1 MLVTTLQVSY
11 LWENMAVRP
20 LHIQNSAKIRSLKML
35 WFLWNTWK
43 ITARMRTYS
52 SQMNRKLTIW
62 FNKVRY
68 STRLSRILS
77 AMHVAIS
84 RILLITLIIR
94 NLLRK
99 TRKFSK
105 LISLQKMGVLPRNL
119 AERNHHLK
127 MWILQPQR
135 VMIQDLEICLRTDT
149 SNHLKTLIF
158 LSQNHRNLV

>member
-105 LISLQKMGVLPRNL
+105 LISLQKMGALLRNL
-119 AERNHHLK
+119 AESSHLK
-127 MWILQPQR
+127 MWILLPQR
-135 VMIQDLEICLRTDT
+135 VTIQDLGICLRTDT

-158 LSQNHRNLV
+158 LSQNHHNLV